1 MSNLQQYGARGPL
14 SDPPQLGEYVVVLA
28 SDAEAAITKIAAVSV
43 EQILGSD
50 EDTRAAIEQAYA
62 AGQEEMLAKCIAA
75 VEGLERLSA
84 HADQDDPVAGY
95 IVKDNGIVVYRSQ
108 ALAALRALQEK
119 P

>member
-1 MSNLQQYGARGPL
+1 MTHDPLTWDNLFGADPNYVNMP
-14 SDPPQLGEYVVVLA
+14 SDY
-28 SDAEAAITKIAAVSV
+28 
-43 EQILGSD
+43 EQ
-50 EDTRAAIEQAYA
+50 
-62 AGQEEMLAKCIAA
+62 GQRDMLAKCIAA
-75 VEGLERLSA
+75 VEDLERLSA